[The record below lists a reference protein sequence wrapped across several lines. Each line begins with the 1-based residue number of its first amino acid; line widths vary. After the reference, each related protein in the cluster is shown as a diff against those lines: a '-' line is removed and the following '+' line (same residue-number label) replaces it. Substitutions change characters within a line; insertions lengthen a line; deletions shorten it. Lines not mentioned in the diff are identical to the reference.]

1 MRYRR
6 IALMIA
12 FYVTVDL
19 TNPFIG
25 CAFNFN
31 AEESIDGVSRPHE
44 RLLPQTI
51 PGALPTPSGGDRAG
65 IEHPAPAR
73 PFTARLLGEWLV
85 QMRQA
90 HEPHSDPQSP
100 TEDH

>member
-6 IALMIA
+6 IALMVA

-31 AEESIDGVSRPHE
+31 AEESIDGVSRSHE
-44 RLLPQTI
+44 RLLPQAT
-51 PGALPTPSGGDRAG
+51 PGALPTPSGGDNAG
-65 IEHPAPAR
+65 IARPAPAR
-73 PFTARLLGEWLV
+73 PFTPRLLRGWLV

-90 HEPHSDPQSP
+90 YAPHPDPQSP
-100 TEDH
+100 SEDH